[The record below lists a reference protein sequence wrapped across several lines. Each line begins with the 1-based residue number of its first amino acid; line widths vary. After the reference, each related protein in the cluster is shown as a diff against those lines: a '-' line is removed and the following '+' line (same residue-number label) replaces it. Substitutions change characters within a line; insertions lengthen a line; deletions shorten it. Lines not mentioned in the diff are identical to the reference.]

1 MTHFDRRALIR
12 LLAASGATLAAS
24 GFLQPAFAW
33 DSPPP
38 YNIEENP
45 KFAGSPFTL
54 GVASGDPAADGFVIW
69 TRLAPRPMEPHGGM
83 ILKQIPVQW
92 EVAVDEGFRKV
103 VQNGTAMA
111 WPELGHAVHV
121 EVEGLSPAR
130 PYWYR
135 FRCGGEESPVGRS
148 HTFPAA
154 GSNVEQVRFVVAGCQ
169 CYHDGYFTAWRK
181 IAEEPADFVF
191 HYGDYIYEGV
201 GANVRLGGGEPT
213 ADQVI
218 DEVYSLEDYR
228 RRYALYKLDPDL
240 QAAHAA
246 HPFFVSFDDHEIDNN
261 WAAGIDENEMP
272 TDVFALRRAIGFQA
286 YYEHMPLRRSSI
298 PTDGHIQMFR
308 GARFGNLLNAFILDT
323 RQYRSNQ
330 AYFDLRSPQGP
341 DVYATDRTM
350 LGDRQEQW
358 LFDGLSNSDAR
369 WNLIAQQVLLLNLV
383 GKRQGDDQAMASMD
397 QWSGYLH
404 SRRRLLDHI
413 DKNRPGN
420 VVTVSGDA
428 HLHFAGDLI
437 QDQGDDKIIASE
449 FSATS
454 ITSGRD
460 GSPDE
465 GYLAGA
471 KAQNPQLKAIV
482 NQRGYTLC
490 DVTPDVWHADM
501 KVLDKVSNRNGT
513 LSTYAAFDIDHGKP
527 GLQRA
532 S

>member
-1 MTHFDRRALIR
+1 MTQLDRRALIR
-12 LLAASGATLAAS
+12 LFGASGATLAAS
-24 GFLQPAFAW
+24 GLIHPALAW

-45 KFAGSPFTL
+45 KFAGSPYTL

-92 EVAVDEGFRKV
+92 EVAADEGFRQV
-103 VQNGTAMA
+103 VRKGKAMA
-111 WPELGHAVHV
+111 WPELGHSVHV
-121 EVEGLSPAR
+121 EVDGLEPSR

-135 FRCGGEESPVGRS
+135 FICGGEESPVGRS

-154 GSNVEQVRFVVAGCQ
+154 GAQVERVRFAVAGCQ
-169 CYHDGYFTAWRK
+169 CFHDGYFTAWRK

-201 GANVRLGGGEPT
+201 GADVRLAGAEPT
-213 ADQVI
+213 IDQVI

-228 RRYALYKLDPDL
+228 RRYALYKLDSDL

-246 HPFFVSFDDHEIDNN
+246 LPFFVSFDDHEIDNN
-261 WAAGIDENEMP
+261 WAGLTDENEMP
-272 TDVFALRRAIGFQA
+272 VDVFALRRAIGFQA
-286 YYEHMPLRRSSI
+286 YYEHMPLRRSSM
-298 PTDGHIQMFR
+298 PSGGQIQMFR
-308 GARFGNLLNAFILDT
+308 GARFGNLMNAFILDT

-330 AYFDLRSPQGP
+330 AYFDLRATQGP

-350 LGDRQEQW
+350 LGDRQEKW
-358 LFDGLSNSDAR
+358 LFDGLSGSNTR
-369 WNLIAQQVLLLNLV
+369 WNLIAQQVLLLNLTV
-383 GKRQGDDQAMASMD
+383 TRPGDSELMASMD
-397 QWSGYLH
+397 QWSGYIH

-413 DKNRPGN
+413 DKHRPGN

-437 QDQGDDKIIASE
+437 QDEGDGKVIASE

-465 GYLAGA
+465 GYLRGA
-471 KAQNPQLKAIV
+471 KEQNPQLKAIV

-490 DVTPDVWHADM
+490 DVTRDNWHADM
-501 KVLDKVSNRNGT
+501 KVLDKVSTRDGK
-513 LSTYAAFDIDHGKP
+513 LSTFASFDIAHGKP
-527 GLQRA
+527 GLQGQG
-532 S
+532 